1 MARRSWFDT
10 AKSGDSPEAAR
21 THASPFSGSIE
32 RLESWQRAIADGIIE
47 PHEVAEQKE
56 RLVALLRELEPMLD
70 DAQHEKVTRVLEAVC
85 TDCGTRLAGTTAS
98 TCACGTPLEPGWK
111 FCQKCGAAAP

>member
-1 MARRSWFDT
+1 
-10 AKSGDSPEAAR
+10 
-21 THASPFSGSIE
+21 
-32 RLESWQRAIADGIIE
+32 
-47 PHEVAEQKE
+47 
-56 RLVALLRELEPMLD
+56 MLD